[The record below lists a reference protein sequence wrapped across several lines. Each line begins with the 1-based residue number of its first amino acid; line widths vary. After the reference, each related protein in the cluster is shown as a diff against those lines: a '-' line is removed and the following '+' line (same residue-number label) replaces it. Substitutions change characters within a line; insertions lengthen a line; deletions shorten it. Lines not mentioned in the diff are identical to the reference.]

1 MTSKW
6 AAKTLLLLLTLPLI
20 GAAGQRKPERSPA
33 VLTEWLGQKNYAIRF
48 VYIAPISVTFGP
60 DTPTTFRQAG
70 AQSPRVGTWTTGFP
84 LGLTQWISPGEMKS
98 LAEGLEVLNLV
109 WDVSPRPM
117 VFRRE
122 RIEPPPPPDSLRR
135 PWKLPVPR
143 HKGTMEIDVT
153 CDAGS
158 AVAGLPVARICASM
172 EKLASAFHN
181 RHAVEVFRCELVE
194 WGCKAPYNGCT
205 P

>member
-6 AAKTLLLLLTLPLI
+6 AAKTLLLLLALPLI
-20 GAAGQRKPERSPA
+20 GAAGQRKPERRPA

-48 VYIAPISVTFGP
+48 VYVAPISYDFP
-60 DTPTTFRQAG
+60 PMPTIFRQVQERGPRAG
-70 AQSPRVGTWTTGFP
+70 AWTTQYW
-84 LGLTQWISPGEMKS
+84 LGLTQWISPQEMKS
-98 LAEGLEVLNLV
+98 LAEGLEGLNLV

-122 RIEPPPPPDSLRR
+122 RIEPPPPPDSLTP

-143 HKGTMEIDVT
+143 RRGTMEIDVT

-172 EKLASAFHN
+172 ERLASAFHN

-194 WGCKAPYNGCT
+194 WGCKAPYNGCR